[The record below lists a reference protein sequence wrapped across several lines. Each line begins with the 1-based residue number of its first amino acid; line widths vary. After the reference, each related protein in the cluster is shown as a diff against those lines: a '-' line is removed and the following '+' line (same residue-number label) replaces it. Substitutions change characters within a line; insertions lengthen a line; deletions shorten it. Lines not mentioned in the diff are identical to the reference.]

1 MEANT
6 DTDEVVETIM
16 VDIEPDWEDVIEW
29 YVDCLH
35 HNYLNEEGMKLA
47 RKEIL
52 RVAKIAGVVRR
63 AQKFSPERFRI
74 LWSEIEKIGGRD
86 EEE

>member
-1 MEANT
+1 MEEHTNE
-6 DTDEVVETIM
+6 DGRRTIII
-16 VDIEPDWEDVIEW
+16 DIEPDWMAVIEW

-35 HNYLNEEGMKLA
+35 HNYVDEEGKQLA

-52 RVAKIAGVVRR
+52 RVAKIMSQLRR
-63 AQKFSPERFRI
+63 AQKADEDRTHE
-74 LWSEIEKIGGRD
+74 LWSEILRIGGGD